1 MPKPEEFASHAW
13 MLKGLTQSIPGWMAI
28 KDERVCFATPDGVV
42 FDVARSEITA
52 VVFPWYYFGG
62 GVKLEAAGVPYR
74 ISFVK
79 PNGAEYAVARGLAAV
94 GSTASLAFVASKI
107 GDMRDGRDVGKRWR
121 EILAGAASA

>member
-1 MPKPEEFASHAW
+1 MKLDEFASHAW
-13 MLKGLTQSIPGWMAI
+13 RLEGITQSIPGWMAI

-74 ISFVK
+74 FSFVK
-79 PNGAEYAVARGLAAV
+79 PNGAEYAVARGLAAA
-94 GSTASLAFVASKI
+94 GSPASLLLISSKI
-107 GDMRDGRDVGKRWR
+107 NDMRDGRDVGKRWR
-121 EILAGAASA
+121 QILAGAASA